1 MTPDTHTPDTHD
13 HAQAG
18 PRPAA
23 RNVPAQLLALR
34 EEDFTGSVVVSSAPG
49 GTIHLER
56 GLITAI
62 ETPGAPTAETLLL
75 KSGRIGQADWTAA
88 ETAASSVG
96 AGDLGA
102 ALVARGSI
110 GAAELEAVCAAAVF
124 DGAFA
129 LVLSP
134 PGAWETVEAAP
145 PAGLA
150 LRPGIEPKRLFEET
164 ARRTALLTRAW
175 GPPGELARTR
185 IRPAAGVSG
194 VGGVDGAGGVGGG
207 ALPGPAAVRIPAR
220 HREILAAA
228 TGRRTAR
235 DIGFALGRG
244 VFAVLLDLVR
254 MDARQLLHREPADA
268 VPMAP
273 SVAPRTAPGAPLP
286 TDNGQ
291 PLPRRVPGARNPAGV
306 GGGVVGA
313 AGAVGGVVTG
323 GAAAAPGGAPHA
335 RRADLTERAATTEPT
350 DTTVTTEKS
359 TP

>member
-1 MTPDTHTPDTHD
+1 MSPDTPDTHGTAHAHD
-13 HAQAG
+13 YDQAQAG
-18 PRPAA
+18 SRPA
-23 RNVPAQLLALR
+23 RNVPAHLLALR
-34 EEDFTGSVVVSSAPG
+34 DEDFTGAVVVSSAPG

-75 KSGRIGQADWTAA
+75 KSGRIGQPDWAAA
-88 ETAASSVG
+88 ETAASSTG

-102 ALVARGSI
+102 ALVAQGSI
-110 GAAELEAVCAAAVF
+110 GAAELETVCASAVF

-134 PGAWETVEAAP
+134 PGEWETVAAAP

-185 IRPAAGVSG
+185 IRPAAAPA
-194 VGGVDGAGGVGGG
+194 GA
-207 ALPGPAAVRIPAR
+207 AGPSAARIPAR

-254 MDARQLLHREPADA
+254 MDARQLLHRETADA

-291 PLPRRVPGARNPAGV
+291 PLPRRVPGARTPG
-306 GGGVVGA
+306 GA
-313 AGAVGGVVTG
+313 AGGVVTG
-323 GAAAAPGGAPHA
+323 GAGTGGATAAPGGPPPA
-335 RRADLTERAATTEPT
+335 RRADGTGPAATTAPT

>member
-1 MTPDTHTPDTHD
+1 MSPDTRGPAHD
-13 HAQAG
+13 LVRNG
-18 PRPAA
+18 GRPA
-23 RNVPAQLLALR
+23 RNVPALLLALR

-75 KSGRIGQADWTAA
+75 KSGRIGQPDWAAA

-110 GAAELEAVCAAAVF
+110 GAAELESVCASAVF

-134 PGAWETVEAAP
+134 PGEWETVEAAP

-164 ARRTALLTRAW
+164 ARRTALLARAW

-185 IRPAAGVSG
+185 IRPAAAP
-194 VGGVDGAGGVGGG
+194 AGG
-207 ALPGPAAVRIPAR
+207 AGPAAARTPAR

-254 MDARQLLHREPADA
+254 MDARQLLHREAADA

-286 TDNGQ
+286 ADNGQ
-291 PLPRRVPGARNPAGV
+291 PLPRRVPGARTPG
-306 GGGVVGA
+306 GA
-313 AGAVGGVVTG
+313 ATGGALTG
-323 GAAAAPGGAPHA
+323 GAATAPSGPPRAEHA
-335 RRADLTERAATTEPT
+335 DRTLRTATTEPT
-350 DTTVTTEKS
+350 DTTATTEKS

>member
-1 MTPDTHTPDTHD
+1 MSPDTRGPAHD
-13 HAQAG
+13 LAQNG
-18 PRPAA
+18 GRPA
-23 RNVPAQLLALR
+23 RNVPALLLALR

-75 KSGRIGQADWTAA
+75 KSGRIGQPDWAAA
-88 ETAASSVG
+88 ETAASSAG
-96 AGDLGA
+96 AAASTAGDLGA

-110 GAAELEAVCAAAVF
+110 GAAELEAVCASAVF

-134 PGAWETVEAAP
+134 PGDWEAVEAAP

-150 LRPGIEPKRLFEET
+150 VRPGIEPKRLFEET
-164 ARRTALLTRAW
+164 ARRTALLTRRW

-185 IRPAAGVSG
+185 IRPAAAP
-194 VGGVDGAGGVGGG
+194 AGG
-207 ALPGPAAVRIPAR
+207 AGPAAAGIPAR

-254 MDARQLLHREPADA
+254 MDARQLLHRERADT

-273 SVAPRTAPGAPLP
+273 SVAPRTAPGEPLP
-286 TDNGQ
+286 ADTGQ
-291 PLPRRVPGARNPAGV
+291 PLPRRVPGARTPG
-306 GGGVVGA
+306 
-313 AGAVGGVVTG
+313 GAVTGGAVTG
-323 GAAAAPGGAPHA
+323 GAATAPSGPPRAEHA
-335 RRADLTERAATTEPT
+335 DRTERAATTEPT

>member
-1 MTPDTHTPDTHD
+1 MTPDTHD
-13 HAQAG
+13 HDHVQVQVG

-23 RNVPAQLLALR
+23 RNVPAHLLALR
-34 EEDFTGSVVVSSAPG
+34 EVDFTGSVVVSSAPG
-49 GTIHLER
+49 GTIHLEH

-88 ETAASSVG
+88 ETAASSAG
-96 AGDLGA
+96 AASSTGIGDLGA
-102 ALVARGSI
+102 ALVAQGSI
-110 GAAELEAVCAAAVF
+110 GAAELEAVCASAVF

-134 PGAWETVEAAP
+134 PGAWETVGTAP

-194 VGGVDGAGGVGGG
+194 VGGVDGVGGVGGVGGG

-254 MDARQLLHREPADA
+254 MDARQLLHREPAAA

-273 SVAPRTAPGAPLP
+273 SVAPRTAPGEPLP
-286 TDNGQ
+286 ADGGQ
-291 PLPRRVPGARNPAGV
+291 PLPRRVPGARNPAHG
-306 GGGVVGA
+306 
-313 AGAVGGVVTG
+313 
-323 GAAAAPGGAPHA
+323 P
-335 RRADLTERAATTEPT
+335 RAERAGEP
-350 DTTVTTEKS
+350 
-359 TP
+359 

>member
-1 MTPDTHTPDTHD
+1 MSPDPHD
-13 HAQAG
+13 HAHAHPHDRDHAHDRAHSG
-18 PRPAA
+18 RRPAV
-23 RNVPAQLLALR
+23 RNVPAHLLALR
-34 EEDFTGSVVVSSAPG
+34 DQDFTGSVVVSSAPG
-49 GTIHLER
+49 GTIHLEH

-75 KSGRIGQADWTAA
+75 KSGRIGQADWAAA
-88 ETAASSVG
+88 ETTASSVG

-102 ALVARGSI
+102 ALVAQGSI
-110 GAAELEAVCAAAVF
+110 GAAELEAVCASAVF

-134 PGAWETVEAAP
+134 PGDWETVAAAP

-185 IRPAAGVSG
+185 IRPAAVP
-194 VGGVDGAGGVGGG
+194 AG
-207 ALPGPAAVRIPAR
+207 AAVRMPAR

-254 MDARQLLHREPADA
+254 MDARQLLHREAADA

-273 SVAPRTAPGAPLP
+273 SVAPRTAPGAALP

-291 PLPRRVPGARNPAGV
+291 PLPRRVPGGSGRPPAP
-306 GGGVVGA
+306 
-313 AGAVGGVVTG
+313 T
-323 GAAAAPGGAPHA
+323 GAPPTA
-335 RRADLTERAATTEPT
+335 SDGPPNIRRAERAAPTEFTATTT
-350 DTTVTTEKS
+350 TTVTTEKS

>member
-1 MTPDTHTPDTHD
+1 MTPDTHHD
-13 HAQAG
+13 DHARAHAQAG

-23 RNVPAQLLALR
+23 RNVPAHLLALR

-49 GTIHLER
+49 GTIHLEH

-75 KSGRIGQADWTAA
+75 KSGRVGQEDWTAA
-88 ETAASSVG
+88 ETVASSVG

-102 ALVARGSI
+102 ALVAGGSI
-110 GAAELEAVCAAAVF
+110 GAAELEAVCASAVF

-134 PGAWETVEAAP
+134 PGAWETVGAAP

-164 ARRTALLTRAW
+164 ARRTALLTRVW

-185 IRPAAGVSG
+185 IRPVAGVS
-194 VGGVDGAGGVGGG
+194 VVDGVGGG
-207 ALPGPAAVRIPAR
+207 VLPGLAAVRIPAR

-254 MDARQLLHREPADA
+254 MDARGLLHREPAAA

-273 SVAPRTAPGAPLP
+273 SVAPRTAPGEPLP
-286 TDNGQ
+286 ADGGQ
-291 PLPRRVPGARNPAGV
+291 PLPRRVPGARNPAHG
-306 GGGVVGA
+306 
-313 AGAVGGVVTG
+313 
-323 GAAAAPGGAPHA
+323 P
-335 RRADLTERAATTEPT
+335 RAERAGEP
-350 DTTVTTEKS
+350 
-359 TP
+359 

>member
-1 MTPDTHTPDTHD
+1 MSPNAHDPAHD
-13 HAQAG
+13 HAHDPAHAHDLAQAG
-18 PRPAA
+18 PRPA

-34 EEDFTGSVVVSSAPG
+34 EEGFTGSVVVSSAPG

-75 KSGRIGQADWTAA
+75 KSGRIGQADWAAA

-110 GAAELEAVCAAAVF
+110 GAAELEAVCASAVF

-134 PGAWETVEAAP
+134 PGDWETVEGAP

-150 LRPGIEPKRLFEET
+150 LRPGIEPKRVFEET

-185 IRPAAGVSG
+185 IRPAAVPAGVAGAAG
-194 VGGVDGAGGVGGG
+194 VVFA
-207 ALPGPAAVRIPAR
+207 GPAAARIPAR

-254 MDARQLLHREPADA
+254 MDARQLLHRERADA

-273 SVAPRTAPGAPLP
+273 SVAPRTAPGEPLP
-286 TDNGQ
+286 ADTGH
-291 PLPRRVPGARNPAGV
+291 PLPRRVPGARTPGGA
-306 GGGVVGA
+306 GGGA
-313 AGAVGGVVTG
+313 VTG
-323 GAAAAPGGAPHA
+323 GAAAAPGGPP
-335 RRADLTERAATTEPT
+335 RADRAEGAERADRAATTEPT

>member
-1 MTPDTHTPDTHD
+1 MTPDTHDDDHARARA

-23 RNVPAQLLALR
+23 RNVPAHLLALR

-49 GTIHLER
+49 GTIHLEH

-75 KSGRIGQADWTAA
+75 KSGRVGQEDWTAA
-88 ETAASSVG
+88 ETVASSVG

-102 ALVARGSI
+102 ALVAGGSI
-110 GAAELEAVCAAAVF
+110 GAAELEAVCASAVF

-134 PGAWETVEAAP
+134 PGAWETVEGAP

-164 ARRTALLTRAW
+164 ARRTALLTRVW

-185 IRPAAGVSG
+185 IRPAGGVSG
-194 VGGVDGAGGVGGG
+194 VSGVPGAGGVGGVGGG
-207 ALPGPAAVRIPAR
+207 ALPGPAAPRIPAR

-254 MDARQLLHREPADA
+254 MDARQLLHREPAVA

-273 SVAPRTAPGAPLP
+273 SVAPRTAPGEPLP
-286 TDNGQ
+286 ADGGQ
-291 PLPRRVPGARNPAGV
+291 PLPRRVPGARNPAHG
-306 GGGVVGA
+306 
-313 AGAVGGVVTG
+313 
-323 GAAAAPGGAPHA
+323 P
-335 RRADLTERAATTEPT
+335 RAERAGEP
-350 DTTVTTEKS
+350 
-359 TP
+359 

>member
-1 MTPDTHTPDTHD
+1 MSPDTHD
-13 HAQAG
+13 LAQAG

-110 GAAELEAVCAAAVF
+110 GAAELEAVCASAVF

-134 PGAWETVEAAP
+134 PGEWETVEAAP
-145 PAGLA
+145 PARLA
-150 LRPGIEPKRLFEET
+150 LRPGIEPKHLFEET

-185 IRPAAGVSG
+185 IRPAAGPTG
-194 VGGVDGAGGVGGG
+194 VGGGAGGTRSLGVGGG
-207 ALPGPAAVRIPAR
+207 ALPGPAAARIPAR

-254 MDARQLLHREPADA
+254 MDARQLLHREPADT

-273 SVAPRTAPGAPLP
+273 SVAPRTAAGEPLP
-286 TDNGQ
+286 ADSGQ
-291 PLPRRVPGARNPAGV
+291 PLPRRVPGARNL
-306 GGGVVGA
+306 VGA
-313 AGAVGGVVTG
+313 GG
-323 GAAAAPGGAPHA
+323 GAAAGGAPAAPGGAPHA
-335 RRADLTERAATTEPT
+335 RRADRADLTERAATTEPT

>member
-1 MTPDTHTPDTHD
+1 MSPDTHD
-13 HAQAG
+13 LAQAG

-75 KSGRIGQADWTAA
+75 KSGRIGQADWAAA
-88 ETAASSVG
+88 ETAASSVGAAASTVG

-110 GAAELEAVCAAAVF
+110 GAAELEAVCASAVF

-164 ARRTALLTRAW
+164 ARRTALLTRRW

-185 IRPAAGVSG
+185 IRPAAALAGVTGDAG
-194 VGGVDGAGGVGGG
+194 VAGVAGVTG
-207 ALPGPAAVRIPAR
+207 LAAARIPAR

-273 SVAPRTAPGAPLP
+273 SVAPRTAPGEPLP
-286 TDNGQ
+286 VDTGQ
-291 PLPRRVPGARNPAGV
+291 PLPRRVPGARTP
-306 GGGVVGA
+306 GGADGGA
-313 AGAVGGVVTG
+313 VTG
-323 GAAAAPGGAPHA
+323 GAATAPGGPPRA
-335 RRADLTERAATTEPT
+335 RRTDGTERADRTERAATTEPT

>member
-1 MTPDTHTPDTHD
+1 MSATGHHPAHR

-23 RNVPAQLLALR
+23 RNVPAHLLALR

-88 ETAASSVG
+88 ETAASAVG

-110 GAAELEAVCAAAVF
+110 GAAELEAVCASAVF

-134 PGAWETVEAAP
+134 PGEWETVEAAP

-164 ARRTALLTRAW
+164 ARRTALLARSW
-175 GPPGELARTR
+175 GPAGELARTR

-194 VGGVDGAGGVGGG
+194 
-207 ALPGPAAVRIPAR
+207 PAAARIPAR
-220 HREILAAA
+220 QREILAAA

-273 SVAPRTAPGAPLP
+273 SVAPRTAPGEPLP
-286 TDNGQ
+286 ADSGQ
-291 PLPRRVPGARNPAGV
+291 PLPRRVPGARNPVGA
-306 GGGVVGA
+306 GGGA
-313 AGAVGGVVTG
+313 VTG
-323 GAAAAPGGAPHA
+323 GAAVGGAPAAPGGAPHA
-335 RRADLTERAATTEPT
+335 RYADRADGADLTERAATTEPT

>member
-1 MTPDTHTPDTHD
+1 MSPHAHD
-13 HAQAG
+13 LAQAG
-18 PRPAA
+18 PRSAA
-23 RNVPAQLLALR
+23 RNVPALLLALR
-34 EEDFTGSVVVSSAPG
+34 EEDFTGSVAVSSAPG

-75 KSGRIGQADWTAA
+75 KSGRIGQADWAA
-88 ETAASSVG
+88 VASAASSVG
-96 AGDLGA
+96 AVAPAAATVGAGGLGA

-110 GAAELEAVCAAAVF
+110 GAAELEAVCASAVF

-164 ARRTALLTRAW
+164 ARRTALLTRRW

-185 IRPAAGVSG
+185 IRPAAAL
-194 VGGVDGAGGVGGG
+194 AGG
-207 ALPGPAAVRIPAR
+207 ASSGPAADRIPAR

-273 SVAPRTAPGAPLP
+273 SVAPRTPPGEPLP
-286 TDNGQ
+286 ADTGQ
-291 PLPRRVPGARNPAGV
+291 SLPRRVPGTRTP
-306 GGGVVGA
+306 GGADGGA
-313 AGAVGGVVTG
+313 
-323 GAAAAPGGAPHA
+323 AAAAPGGPPRAQ
-335 RRADLTERAATTEPT
+335 RADRAGGTDRAATTEPT
-350 DTTVTTEKS
+350 DTTMTTVTTEKS